1 MFLQAFNA
9 FGAGPISEPE
19 VIYSGEDMPQA
30 APHGVFAVAYNST
43 ALNVS
48 WAPID
53 QTREIL
59 RGKLIGFRVS
69 YKNII

>member
-1 MFLQAFNA
+1 
-9 FGAGPISEPE
+9 
-19 VIYSGEDMPQA
+19 MPQA
-30 APHGVFAVAYNST
+30 APHGLLAVAYNST

-48 WAPID
+48 WTPID

-69 YKNII
+69 N